1 LKFFTTFAVVL
12 GLQIILLKSLAQW
25 SFSNTQGL
33 SIVFVSMWSLHYD
46 QWNKSA
52 RLCIMSS
59 KSQN

>member
-46 QWNKSA
+46 Q
-52 RLCIMSS
+52 
-59 KSQN
+59 